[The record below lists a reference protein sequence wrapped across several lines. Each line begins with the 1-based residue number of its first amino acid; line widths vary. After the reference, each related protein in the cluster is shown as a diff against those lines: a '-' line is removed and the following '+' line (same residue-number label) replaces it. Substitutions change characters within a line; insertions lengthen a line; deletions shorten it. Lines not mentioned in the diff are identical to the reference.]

1 MNESSVA
8 FIDNL
13 ELEDSPDETITNNL
27 YRGNTQ
33 YLVWNWNHLW
43 KSHWISSAK
52 ESESSNTQQIH
63 TLKWKNQ
70 DLPNKICILKD
81 QMREQNVPLKSV
93 LGEQDSYRNTHW
105 I

>member
-1 MNESSVA
+1 MNENSVA

-13 ELEDSPDETITNNL
+13 ELEDSPDETIINNL

-33 YLVWNWNHLW
+33 YLVWNWNHSW

-52 ESESSNTQQIH
+52 ESKSSNTQQIH
-63 TLKWKNQ
+63 TLKRKNQ
-70 DLPNKICILKD
+70 DLPNKICMLKD
-81 QMREQNVPLKSV
+81 QTREQNVPLKSV
-93 LGEQDSYRNTHW
+93 LEERDSYRTTGW